1 MGEAMHELKMDLAAL
16 RAFLDAEF
24 PQVAGSLELLTL
36 APGRLG
42 LALRVDDSHLRPG
55 GTVSGPTMFMLADV
69 GVYLAVLSLVGPRAL
84 AVTTGCSLDFLR
96 KPSSDNALCADI
108 EILKCGRRLAVGEAR
123 LKSGQSGGGLVA
135 RGTLTYFIP

>member
-1 MGEAMHELKMDLAAL
+1 MRDLKMDLLAL
-16 RAFLDAEF
+16 RAFLDETF
-24 PQVAGSLELLTL
+24 PQVADDLDLTEL
-36 APGRLG
+36 APGRLD
-42 LALRVDDSHLRPG
+42 LALRVDHGHLRPG

-69 GVYLAVLSLVGPRAL
+69 GVYLAILALVGPKEL

-96 KPSSDNALCADI
+96 KPKADKALRAEI

-123 LKSGQSGGGLVA
+123 LKSGSSGGDLVA

>member
-1 MGEAMHELKMDLAAL
+1 MRDLTMDLPAL

-24 PQVAGSLELLTL
+24 PQVAPMLNLNGLS
-36 APGRLG
+36 PGRLD

-69 GVYLAVLSLVGPRAL
+69 GVYLAVLALVGPKPL
-84 AVTTGCSLDFLR
+84 AVTTGCSMDFLR
-96 KPSSDNALCADI
+96 KPSADNGLLAEI
-108 EILKCGRRLAVGEAR
+108 EVLKCGRRLAVGEAR
-123 LKSGQSGGGLVA
+123 LKSGGPAGDLVA